1 MRTGSREVDVGDQS
15 HDASKGN
22 FPLTGPYALIGSVL
36 APEPLGRTAVV
47 IEDGKILDIVRS
59 PRSAELPS
67 ECREVSGFI
76 CPGLI
81 DLQINGAFGIDVGPD
96 TKALEALSR
105 ELPKTG
111 VTSFLPTAISW
122 PAERYADF
130 VRAIRE
136 ASSSPGAAI
145 LGAHIEGPFLS
156 LARKGAH
163 DPDNLQPV
171 DLELTE
177 RLVGSGMV
185 RVMTLAPE
193 LPRAKEA
200 IRLLQDGGVVA
211 SAGHTE
217 ASYEEMLRA
226 IDIGL
231 PMGTHLYNAMS
242 SFEHRAPGAV
252 GALLTD
258 DRVRVGIIA
267 DGVHVHEG
275 ALRLAYQQKGPEGL
289 ALVTDAME
297 AAGMAEGEYELSG
310 RRVRLE
316 NGSVRLPDGTLAGSA
331 LTMDQAVRNGMKFMG
346 IPLKDAV
353 RMTSETPA
361 GILDLS
367 EKGRVAPGADADLVI
382 LSTEGVVEETIVAG
396 ETAYHRGDESHG
408 G

>member
-1 MRTGSREVDVGDQS
+1 MTEPFALVGR
-15 HDASKGN
+15 
-22 FPLTGPYALIGSVL
+22 VL

-47 IEDGKILDIVRS
+47 IEDGKIVDVMRS

-67 ECREVSGFI
+67 EFREVSGFV
-76 CPGLI
+76 CPGFI
-81 DLQINGAFGIDVGPD
+81 DLQINGAFGIEVEPNA
-96 TKALEALSR
+96 KALDTLTR

-122 PAERYADF
+122 PAERYAGF
-130 VRAIRE
+130 VGAIEE
-136 ASSSPGAAI
+136 ASSSPGATI

-163 DPDNLQPV
+163 DPTNLQSV
-171 DLELTE
+171 NLELVE
-177 RLVGSGMV
+177 SLIGSGMV

-200 IRLLQDGGVVA
+200 IQLLREGGVVA
-211 SAGHTE
+211 SAGHTD
-217 ASYEEMLRA
+217 ATYEEILRA
-226 IDIGL
+226 LDVGL
-231 PMGTHLYNAMS
+231 PLCTHLYNAMS

-258 DRVRVGIIA
+258 DRVRAGIIA

-275 ALRLAYQQKGPEGL
+275 ALRLAYREKGPGAL

-316 NGSVRLPDGTLAGSA
+316 NRAVRLPGGTLAGSA
-331 LTMDQAVRNGMKFMG
+331 LTMVQAVRNAVRFLG
-346 IPLKDAV
+346 IPL
-353 RMTSETPA
+353 
-361 GILDLS
+361 
-367 EKGRVAPGADADLVI
+367 
-382 LSTEGVVEETIVAG
+382 
-396 ETAYHRGDESHG
+396 
-408 G
+408 